1 MTINYEVLEVEKYKH
16 HTGPESDHNTMGIKS
31 LKLPCATLF
40 FSGYI
45 FWLRTLGSLYD
56 DFVIS
61 FFMQRIER

>member
-40 FSGYI
+40 FLATS
-45 FWLRTLGSLYD
+45 FGSELLD
-56 DFVIS
+56 LCMTIL
-61 FFMQRIER
+61 